1 MNAVPKPP
9 PATSAPDP
17 RDRFANP
24 HAGKP
29 LDAELRGYLRT
40 HADIVTRITRP
51 VEMDV
56 LPALTA
62 QSEQP
67 IVFENIVGKPGWRL
81 CDILVKHRHLQA
93 RAMGVQP
100 ADFLKTL
107 AFRIRKPP
115 RGFVKAASAP
125 VKEVKWLGKDVD
137 WTKLPVPIHSESEDV
152 HYVTGMWLVKDPD
165 TGFYNT
171 SHAGTIISGARSG
184 RPSFVTPHTHAIIR
198 KYLAAGKTKMPFAIA
213 IGLPPAYEI
222 MANYSGLHMDM
233 WGELEMVGTIMDQD
247 IPMVAAETMDMNV
260 PALAEIVIEGEV
272 DLAASE
278 DVGVSVAPSGYYLPR
293 SGKTPTLEVTA
304 VTTRAERPIYRNHLT
319 CPETDHQPLPRLC
332 HEAMLYNRL
341 TEMGL
346 AVKDVRF
353 PTWGAAL
360 SCILQFDYPRE
371 GFVADALMLAMGS
384 PWLNTK
390 MVVAVSPDIDI
401 DNPADVY
408 HAMAT
413 RVDPAR
419 DVITVGNTR
428 GSPFDPAAM
437 PLPGDPF
444 WRTSGKWGIDAT
456 TKARHNPKDFERSWP
471 KGWGKA
477 RLKDYL

>member
-1 MNAVPKPP
+1 MSAVPKSPV
-9 PATSAPDP
+9 ASAAPGP

-29 LDAELRGYLRT
+29 LDADLRGYLQT
-40 HADIVTRITRP
+40 HADIVTRITKP
-51 VEMDV
+51 VEMGV

-93 RAMGVQP
+93 RALGVAP
-100 ADFLKTL
+100 GDFLKTL
-107 AFRIRKPP
+107 AFRLRKPP
-115 RGFVKAASAP
+115 RGFVKVTSAP
-125 VKEVKWLGKDVD
+125 VKEVKWLGREVD
-137 WTKLPVPIHSESEDV
+137 WTRLPAPIHSEGEDV
-152 HYVTGMWLVKDPD
+152 AYVTGMWLVKDPE

-171 SHAGTIISGARSG
+171 SHAGTIIAGPRSG
-184 RPSFVTPHTHAIIR
+184 LPSFVTPHTHAIIR
-198 KYLAAGKTKMPFAIA
+198 KYRAAGKTKMPFAIA

-222 MANYSGLHMDM
+222 MGNYSGLHMDM
-233 WGELEMVGTIMDQD
+233 WGELEMVGTIMEQD
-247 IPMVAAETMDMNV
+247 IPMVAAETVDMDV
-260 PALAEIVIEGEV
+260 PAVAEVVIEGEV
-272 DLAASE
+272 DLSASQE
-278 DVGVSVAPSGYYLPR
+278 VGVSVAPSSYYLPR
-293 SGKTPTLEVTA
+293 SAKLSTLEVTA
-304 VTTRAERPIYRNHLT
+304 VTMRAERPIYRNHLT
-319 CPETDHQPLPRLC
+319 CPGTDHQPLPRLC

-371 GFVADALMLAMGS
+371 GYVADALMLAMGS

-401 DNPADVY
+401 DNPAEVY
-408 HAMAT
+408 HAIAT

-419 DVITVGNTR
+419 DVITVGTTR

-444 WRTSGKWGIDAT
+444 WRISGKWGIDAT
-456 TKARHNPKDFERSWP
+456 TKSRHNPKDFERSWP

-477 RLKDYL
+477 RLEDYM